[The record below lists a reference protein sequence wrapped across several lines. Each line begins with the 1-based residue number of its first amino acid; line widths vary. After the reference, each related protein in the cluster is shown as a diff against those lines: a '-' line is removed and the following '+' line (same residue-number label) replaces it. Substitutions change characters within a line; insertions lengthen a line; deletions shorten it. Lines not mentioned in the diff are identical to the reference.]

1 MPPCWRVLTRVEGV
15 IANYSYM
22 EATVAIRRGQEIL
35 AEEPL
40 APLPVSLSDLHDN
53 TRFLVSNVPHNGQG
67 AVTNMYNDLSPQKQN
82 QLNQLYNA
90 QPAHGLLTQ
99 VATNAF
105 LDEEKIQGHD
115 FKVLRVY
122 DTISRVNHSCRPN
135 AALAYDPARTM
146 GTLQALMDIA
156 QEEEI
161 FINYRADEQFTFANR
176 AIRRQELQQAYHFTC
191 QCPVFSLTGNAP
203 RPDRDARGDGRQRF
217 DQISPA
223 YPVFINDQQKN
234 THLIQRLRGATEYV
248 RLLRELQIADGKLAW
263 AYGKVAELHIDIWT
277 LLETLQV
284 TGNHCIH
291 CKANPQGRRVAHM
304 TAAQTALSTK
314 LTIHIGL
321 YGTEHQG
328 IKGDEQHIRDI
339 AELALES

>member
-53 TRFLVSNVPHNGQG
+53 TRFLVPNVPHNGLG

-105 LDEEKIQGHD
+105 LGEEKIQGHN

-135 AALAYDPARTM
+135 AALAKDPARTM
-146 GTLQALMDIA
+146 GTLRALRDIA
-156 QEEEI
+156 QGEDI

-176 AIRRQELQQAYHFTC
+176 AIRRQELQQAYQFTC
-191 QCPVFSLTGNAP
+191 QCPVCSLTGNAL
-203 RPDRDARGDGRQRF
+203 RLDRDARGDARQRF
-217 DQISPA
+217 DQVSPA
-223 YPVFINDQQKN
+223 YPVFIDDQQKN
-234 THLIQRLRGATEYV
+234 THLIQRSRGATEYV
-248 RLLRELQIADGKLAW
+248 RRLRDLQIAD
-263 AYGKVAELHIDIWT
+263 GKVAELHIDIWT
-277 LLETLQV
+277 LLATLQV
-284 TGNHCIH
+284 TGNHSIH
-291 CKANPQGRRVAHM
+291 CRGNLQGCRVAHM
-304 TAAQTALSTK
+304 TAAQTALMKK

-321 YGTEHQG
+321 YGTEHKG
-328 IKGDEQHIRDI
+328 IKDDEQHIRDI